1 MGIRAERREE
11 KEVEGAHSSNGR
23 GGEGILSMPNYA
35 PCERAAS
42 RGAPVDSGWIG

>member
-11 KEVEGAHSSNGR
+11 KEVEGSLIQR
-23 GGEGILSMPNYA
+23 PRGEGILSMPNYA
-35 PCERAAS
+35 PCEKAAS